1 MPPQDTGWPR
11 ATVNERLLVHLRE
24 SWVGQS
30 GPPQGSTQEGIARA
44 LGIRSNHVSRAV
56 AMLVRGG
63 LVTQATERVRG
74 ELRKRKVYALT
85 AQGRAPAGP
94 PPGGLWKTGGLPR

>member
-56 AMLVRGG
+56 AILVRGG
-63 LVTQATERVRG
+63 LVTGDLAWTGSRRPAPV
-74 ELRKRKVYALT
+74 EL
-85 AQGRAPAGP
+85 G
-94 PPGGLWKTGGLPR
+94 